1 MAGRLTMGFLAT
13 KLAKAT
19 ASTTPATSPRAP
31 AQPQAEPVAT
41 APTYTPD
48 TEPDPTRVGLV
59 AWDDGK
65 PFVHY
70 CAVCGAWGSF
80 GYDVDLRNDRL
91 GRWYCLLHRPE
102 G

>member
-1 MAGRLTMGFLAT
+1 MGFLAT

-19 ASTTPATSPRAP
+19 ASPTPPSAP

-41 APTYTPD
+41 APYFKPD
-48 TEPDPTRVGLV
+48 TEPDPSRVGLV
-59 AWDDGK
+59 LWEEGQ

-80 GYDVDLRNDRL
+80 GFDVDLRNDRL
-91 GRWYCLLHRPE
+91 GRWYCMAHKPE